1 MLEGDNQK
9 FTEYEKELW
18 QFENKWIY
26 KRTFFKKMGKLIQN
40 FYDFGVK
47 KERIP
52 QIYVFSSY
60 KWGAYQRY

>member
-9 FTEYEKELW
+9 LREYEKELQ

-47 KERIP
+47 KRAHSTNLHI
-52 QIYVFSSY
+52 QFI
-60 KWGAYQRY
+60 

>member
-9 FTEYEKELW
+9 LREYEKELQ

-47 KERIP
+47 KRVHSTNLRI
-52 QIYVFSSY
+52 QFI
-60 KWGAYQRY
+60 